1 MGIYVTLAIVPSRIT
16 HEAWRETY
24 EESLALLRGYSG
36 EMMGIQFEQINSTE
50 RRVYSRKI
58 EHHVDGLKQRHW
70 HVVGDFASKESGES
84 FIFYY
89 DLEHYRSRG
98 SHSKSDDAVDDVIVN
113 VIAEEGSYCH
123 VFSDKTQGCPYHI
136 PLLAVAMLV
145 EDRFPKY
152 AHASGD
158 IDIHQAKQ
166 AQVFAK
172 TVLKKEIA
180 LPLAVDAPRLFNRIQ
195 AHYQG
200 KEAIKYF
207 DRVFRGESNSR
218 FEALYKMSDSAT
230 FTQGFLDDLR
240 HYKSPTQL
248 GVIDLS
254 MTWLNATRDLR
265 TLCELA
271 CLHEDGPKFDPVQ
284 FSDAL
289 ASTWISIDESLRG
302 VMNPFRKPKGATDSV
317 ASQFGSI
324 LFDMGGLKGRNM
336 RFYMDEN
343 QVLEILSALF
353 PGHAK
358 QIEQV
363 FTTETEKIRKNLA
376 DSQKGVEELVKRSDE
391 DPEFGDGSSFMLLK
405 SAANLSKN
413 QRMMLESM
421 AYALS
426 LTRTKF
432 QEEDPEI
439 FQEPFEQMHE
449 KIVKISHHQGI
460 TLTEDAWKWIDK
472 ENDPELLRFALMLVL
487 IKNHEQRF
495 WNMRK
500 GLLENREL
508 CQAVLEMTHDQEL
521 LARIAKEISAPKEF
535 GCLPDAKAKRSG
547 KAESRTDG
555 GGARDSS

>member
-1 MGIYVTLAIVPSRIT
+1 MGVYITLAIIPSRIT

-36 EMMGIQFEQINSTE
+36 EMMGIQREQIKTAE
-50 RRVYSRKI
+50 RRVYSRRI
-58 EHHVDGLKQRHW
+58 EHHVDDPKQRHW
-70 HVVGDFASKESGES
+70 HVVGDFASKETGES
-84 FIFYY
+84 FILYS
-89 DLEHYRSRG
+89 DLEHYRDRG
-98 SHSKSDDAVDDVIVN
+98 SHSKSEEEINDIIVN
-113 VIAEEGSYCH
+113 IITEKGGYCD

-136 PLLAVAMLV
+136 PMLAVAMLV
-145 EDRFPKY
+145 EDRFPQY

-166 AQVFAK
+166 AQAFAK

-180 LPLAVDAPRLFNRIQ
+180 LPLAVDAPRLFKRIQ

-207 DRVFRGESNSR
+207 DRLFRGEANSR
-218 FEALYKMSDSAT
+218 FEILYKMSDRST

-240 HYKSPTQL
+240 YYKSPTQL
-248 GVIDLS
+248 GAIDLS
-254 MTWLNATRDLR
+254 MKWLNATRDLK

-284 FSDAL
+284 FADAL
-289 ASTWISIDESLRG
+289 ASTWISIEESMRG
-302 VMNPFRKPKGATDSV
+302 VMNPFRKPKGATNTV
-317 ASQFGSI
+317 ATQFGSM
-324 LFDMGGLKGRNM
+324 LFDMGGLKGRSM
-336 RFYMDEN
+336 RFYMDEK
-343 QVLEILSALF
+343 QVLEILSGLF
-353 PGHAK
+353 SGHAK
-358 QIEQV
+358 QIEQA
-363 FTTETEKIRKNLA
+363 FPAETEKIRKNLA

-405 SAANLSKN
+405 SAENLSRN

-439 FQEPFEQMHE
+439 FQEPSEQMHE
-449 KIVKISHHQGI
+449 QIVRISHHQGI
-460 TLTEDAWKWIDK
+460 TITEDAWKWIDR
-472 ENDPELLRFALMLVL
+472 ENDIELLRFVLMLVL
-487 IKNHEQRF
+487 IKNDEQKF

-500 GLLENREL
+500 GLLENRNL
-508 CQAVLEMTHDQEL
+508 CWTVLELTHDQKL
-521 LARIAKEISAPKEF
+521 LARVAEEISTQRKV
-535 GCLPDAKAKRSG
+535 
-547 KAESRTDG
+547 
-555 GGARDSS
+555 

>member
-1 MGIYVTLAIVPSRIT
+1 MGVYITLAIVPNRIT
-16 HEAWRETY
+16 PEAWRETY

-36 EMMGIQFEQINSTE
+36 EMMGIQREQIKAAE
-50 RRVYSRKI
+50 RRVYSRQI
-58 EHHVDGLKQRHW
+58 ERHVDDPKQRHW
-70 HVVGDFASKESGES
+70 HVVGDFASKETAES

-89 DLEHYRSRG
+89 DPDHYRARG
-98 SHSKSDDAVDDVIVN
+98 SRSKSDDEVDDVIVN
-113 VIAEEGSYCH
+113 VITEEGSYCH
-123 VFSDKTQGCPYHI
+123 VFLDKTQGCPYHL

-166 AQVFAK
+166 AQAFAK

-180 LPLAVDAPRLFNRIQ
+180 LPLAVDAPRLFTRIQ

-200 KEAIKYF
+200 EEAIKYF
-207 DRVFRGESNSR
+207 NRLFRGESHSR
-218 FEALYKMSDSAT
+218 FEILYQMSDRST

-254 MTWLNATRDLR
+254 MKWLNATRDLR

-284 FSDAL
+284 FAGAL
-289 ASTWISIDESLRG
+289 ASTWISIDESLRS

-317 ASQFGSI
+317 ASQFGSM

-336 RFYMDEN
+336 RFYMDEK
-343 QVLEILSALF
+343 QVLETLSGLF
-353 PGHAK
+353 PHHAK
-358 QIEQV
+358 QIENV
-363 FTTETEKIRKNLA
+363 FTAETEKIRKNLA

-405 SAANLSKN
+405 SAESLSQN
-413 QRMMLESM
+413 QSRMLESM

-432 QEEDPEI
+432 QQEDPEI
-439 FQEPFEQMHE
+439 FQEPSEQMHE
-449 KIVKISHHQGI
+449 QIVKISHRQGI
-460 TLTEDAWKWIDK
+460 TLTEDAWKWIDR
-472 ENDPELLRFALMLVL
+472 ENDLELLRFVLMLVL
-487 IKNHEQRF
+487 IKNDEQRF

-508 CQAVLEMTHDQEL
+508 CKAVMEMTHDQEL
-521 LARIAKEISAPKEF
+521 LARIAKEII
-535 GCLPDAKAKRSG
+535 KRN
-547 KAESRTDG
+547 A
-555 GGARDSS
+555 